1 MLSFD
6 WVDTDEMGLV
16 LLFFSVELHA
26 VASVCGKCDPCC
38 KHPLSVPDMQ
48 QRVDDLTII
57 SCGFLL

>member
-38 KHPLSVPDMQ
+38 KPPLSVPDMR
-48 QRVDDLTII
+48 QRDDDLTII
-57 SCGFLL
+57 SCGLLL